1 MTREEAA
8 KTLTELWGV
17 DYHYY
22 LTEKEAEAVDMA
34 IEALRQVPY
43 RTIMGYDTDEL
54 MFVAI
59 LMRQELITPDDLHQK
74 FEDLQ
79 WMYAKIHEQFHNELR
94 NAMESMVTTI
104 GKDEVSV
111 KIGGNKDGFNDGIT
125 V

>member
-1 MTREEAA
+1 MTREEAIKRLQEVKVWA
-8 KTLTELWGV
+8 KDDDLTV
-17 DYHYY
+17 I
-22 LTEKEAEAVDMA
+22 DMA

-79 WMYAKIHEQFHNELR
+79 WMYAKIHKQFHNELR
-94 NAMESMVTTI
+94 KAMESMVTTI
-104 GKDEVSV
+104 GKDEVSA
-111 KIGGNKDGFNDGIT
+111 KIGVVDWKPEKR
-125 V
+125 

>member
-1 MTREEAA
+1 MTREGAIEKLTALLNTWEAYND
-8 KTLTELWGV
+8 E
-17 DYHYY
+17 
-22 LTEKEAEAVDMA
+22 EMREAVEMA

-94 NAMESMVTTI
+94 KAMESMVTTI
-104 GKDEVSV
+104 GKDEVSA
-111 KIGGNKDGFNDGIT
+111 KIGVVDWKPEKR
-125 V
+125 